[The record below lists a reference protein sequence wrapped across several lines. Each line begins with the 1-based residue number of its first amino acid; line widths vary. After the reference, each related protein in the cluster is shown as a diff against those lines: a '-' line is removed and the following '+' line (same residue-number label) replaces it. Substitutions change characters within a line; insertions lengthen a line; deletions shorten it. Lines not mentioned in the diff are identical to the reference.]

1 MAQSILFLLRRLNR
15 WVAMV
20 IGLVLLACVIFVLLD
35 VGLRKLGTSFG
46 GTDEVSGYVMAIVT
60 SWGMGFALLELAHVR
75 IDIVRGRAGAAL
87 RAVFDLFAMLVLSGT
102 VSMIALRCWPVLER
116 SLSNMSRA
124 NTPLET
130 PLWLVQGPWVAG
142 WVWFAITSW
151 LTFLAASLLVMQGD
165 FQQAEAAIG
174 AFGEEEGV
182 L

>member
-1 MAQSILFLLRRLNR
+1 
-15 WVAMV
+15 
-20 IGLVLLACVIFVLLD
+20 
-35 VGLRKLGTSFG
+35 
-46 GTDEVSGYVMAIVT
+46 
-60 SWGMGFALLELAHVR
+60 
-75 IDIVRGRAGAAL
+75 
-87 RAVFDLFAMLVLSGT
+87 
-102 VSMIALRCWPVLER
+102 MIALRCWPVLER

-165 FQQAEAAIG
+165 FQQSEAAIG

>member
-75 IDIVRGRAGAAL
+75 IDIVRGRA
-87 RAVFDLFAMLVLSGT
+87 
-102 VSMIALRCWPVLER
+102 ALRCGR
-116 SLSNMSRA
+116 SLTSSRYWSCPA
-124 NTPLET
+124 RSP
-130 PLWLVQGPWVAG
+130 
-142 WVWFAITSW
+142 
-151 LTFLAASLLVMQGD
+151 
-165 FQQAEAAIG
+165 
-174 AFGEEEGV
+174 
-182 L
+182 